1 MPKKSKRQR
10 KKENLA
16 KLQEVQTKSKD
27 KQRKV
32 GVKVIGPVQLLNY
45 EELKEEK
52 EKNELQ
58 MKLEEIGENR
68 NLGAIKLIEALIL
81 LNPCDIKEGDIVIE
95 GESQNKLYY
104 SNALSIDKFKKLVY
118 PLGYKYQFSGYPLI
132 TSEDSTSKSDGER
145 FILKVA

>member
-118 PLGYKYQFSGYPLI
+118 PLGYKYQFSGSPLI